1 MATTFRY
8 ALARLLGQIL
18 GWGLALFVMGA
29 LAVVRYDLMQGN
41 RELIRQ
47 LMKGSV
53 GQIVRMFGDI
63 DRLTTPAG
71 FLSLAFFSYMPLVL
85 GVFAVLNGSGLIVAD
100 EENGTLDLVLAH
112 PVSRTALFVGRV
124 LAFLAATLVILGLSW
139 LGFVV
144 AMSWSTLDVGWWAMA
159 RPFVSLAAELS
170 FFGGLALLLSLVLPA
185 RRTAAMATG
194 MILLASYFL
203 TILARLDKG
212 LEPVARFSPLAYY
225 QGGDAIDG
233 LNVKWLVGLLAS
245 AALLTGLAWWRFE
258 RRDVRVVG
266 EGTWRWPR
274 WPNASASA
282 PAPPDVTQQPSVASA
297 SQETPHSEGHA

>member
-1 MATTFRY
+1 MATIFHY
-8 ALARLLGQIL
+8 AMARLRGQIF
-18 GWGLALFVMGA
+18 GWGVALFFMGA

-53 GQIVRMFGDI
+53 GQFVRMFGDI

-100 EENGTLDLVLAH
+100 EESGTLDLVLAH
-112 PVSRTALFVGRV
+112 PVSRTAFFVGRL
-124 LAFLAATLVILGLSW
+124 LAFVAATLVILALSW

-144 AMSWSTLDVGWWAMA
+144 AKSRSTLDVGWWAMA
-159 RPFVSLAAELS
+159 RPYVSLAAELS
-170 FFGGLALLLSLVLPA
+170 FFGSLSLLLSLVLPA

-203 TILARLDKG
+203 NILARLDKG
-212 LEPVARFSPLAYY
+212 LEPVARFTPLAYY
-225 QGGDAIDG
+225 QGGEAIDG
-233 LNVKWLVGLLAS
+233 LNIRWLGGLLAS
-245 AALLTGLAWWRFE
+245 AALFVGVAWWQFE

-266 EGTWRWPR
+266 EGSWRWPR
-274 WPNASASA
+274 LRNAFASA
-282 PAPPDVTQQPSVASA
+282 PAPPDVAQQTSDASA
-297 SQETPHSEGHA
+297 SQETPTAERNA